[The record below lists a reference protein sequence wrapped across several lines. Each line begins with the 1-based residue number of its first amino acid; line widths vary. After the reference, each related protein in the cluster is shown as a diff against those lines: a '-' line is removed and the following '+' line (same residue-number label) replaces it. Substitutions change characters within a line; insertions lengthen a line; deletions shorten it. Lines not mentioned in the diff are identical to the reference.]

1 MQEGPHNIQI
11 LTRTTII
18 VRVKTIKCMSLMK
31 HPVDSKPRSQ
41 TILIRSNKLELRM
54 LKIINLIE
62 IRVAKIEKTYQ
73 AEIRCTDFTQRTQIE

>member
-1 MQEGPHNIQI
+1 
-11 LTRTTII
+11 
-18 VRVKTIKCMSLMK
+18 MK